1 MNSENYTIDT
11 AADAFSTSTRNI
23 RSLIQREII
32 PRTIEIEGQKAWQLL
47 PEAVEYLRACQIVS
61 QARAKAKPQ
70 A

>member
-11 AADAFSTSTRNI
+11 AVDAFNTSTRNI
-23 RSLIQREII
+23 RSLIQRGII
-32 PRTIEIEGQKAWQLL
+32 LRTIEIEGQKAWQLL
-47 PEAVEYLRACQIVS
+47 PEAVEYLRARQIVS

>member
-23 RSLIQREII
+23 RSLIQRVII
-32 PRTIEIEGQKAWQLL
+32 PRTIEIEGQKARQLL
-47 PEAVEYLRACQIVS
+47 PEAVEYLEAHKVTS
-61 QARAKAKPQ
+61 EARAKAKRQ